1 MTDYNDQERQTLR
14 TAAFGA
20 IFLVSSADPGFFD
33 MVKESFAGSKAF
45 ANSSPEL
52 RDLLKSGGIP
62 PVPKGSPA
70 EIESG
75 VLNALQQSV
84 TILQSK
90 GQPDL
95 DSFRGAVST
104 AVDQVAGAA
113 GGGVAESEAAVVGK
127 VKTALGVG

>member
-70 EIESG
+70 SHRWPAPPEPSIVDRARDQG
-75 VLNALQQSV
+75 VVPVIGDRL
-84 TILQSK
+84 T
-90 GQPDL
+90 GTTP
-95 DSFRGAVST
+95 
-104 AVDQVAGAA
+104 
-113 GGGVAESEAAVVGK
+113 
-127 VKTALGVG
+127 